1 MNENSFMVLIH
12 NAVGIMTPFLLA
24 ATGGLFTELAGMLNI
39 ALEGLMLIGAFF
51 SVIFAAATGSIF
63 LGILLGTLASILV
76 SLIFGSISLY
86 MKANIF
92 ICGMATNLLASGL
105 TVVLA
110 FQLYGN
116 KGVIRFDNI
125 PSLPVLHI
133 PFIQDVPLLG
143 ALLSGHNILVYIS
156 WFILAIAAVVI
167 YHTPFG
173 LRIRGTGLGS
183 PTITALGLNPTG
195 YQLKA
200 ILISGLTC
208 GLAGAVL
215 SLNLAAFVPNIT
227 AGRGWIALVVIYLG
241 NKTPLGILV
250 ASFIFGMADSVANFA
265 QGAINIPADFFLAF
279 PYIIT
284 VLAMVGYSIWKT
296 HRVRVQQF

>member
-1 MNENSFMVLIH
+1 M
-12 NAVGIMTPFLLA
+12 
-24 ATGGLFTELAGMLNI
+24 
-39 ALEGLMLIGAFF
+39 
-51 SVIFAAATGSIF
+51 
-63 LGILLGTLASILV
+63 
-76 SLIFGSISLY
+76 
-86 MKANIF
+86 
-92 ICGMATNLLASGL
+92 
-105 TVVLA
+105 VLA

-125 PSLPVLHI
+125 PALPVLNL
-133 PFIQDVPLLG
+133 PFIQDLPVLG
-143 ALLSGHNILVYIS
+143 ALLSGHNIMVYIS
-156 WFILAIAAVVI
+156 WLILIIAAVVI

-173 LRIRGTGLGS
+173 QRIRGTGLGS

-215 SLNLAAFVPNIT
+215 TLNLAAFVPNIT

-241 NKTPLGILV
+241 NKTPLGILA
-250 ASFIFGMADSVANFA
+250 ASFVFGLADSVANFA

-296 HRVRVQQF
+296 HRVKV